1 MSFSAVRGMLR
12 CGLNTQDL
20 GAELNLKPVLL
31 LDLKEKYN
39 LGNMEPRM
47 ELIIS

>member
-1 MSFSAVRGMLR
+1 MCHLVLCVACSGV
-12 CGLNTQDL
+12 DL

-39 LGNMEPRM
+39 LGNMQPRM
-47 ELIIS
+47 ELIIN

>member
-1 MSFSAVRGMLR
+1 MCHLVLCVACSGVDLR
-12 CGLNTQDL
+12 
-20 GAELNLKPVLL
+20 AELNLKPVLL

-47 ELIIS
+47 ELIIN